1 MATLLRRLRARLRH
15 LLHLHLHRD
24 DDLAREIE
32 SHRAMAQAALESCGL
47 SPAEAKPRSMT
58 QMGNVTLARER
69 ARDVWRP
76 PRLESI
82 WQDIG
87 YAGRTLRRS
96 PGFTAMAA
104 AALVVAIG
112 LNTSLFSVF
121 NAVAL
126 KPWPIPQPDRAIVVF
141 SEYAGGRAT
150 GVSPVEY
157 RLLRDQ
163 ARSARLVATRTTLV
177 QFGGDPEDA
186 NSPARLV
193 SANYFDVLGIGVKLG
208 RGFLPDE
215 DQPGNP
221 RPVVVLGDAAWR
233 QRFAA
238 DADVIGRPVTLSG
251 VRFTVIGVAAPDATD
266 SPLESRRPLAWM
278 PLAVSPL
285 LNPNQR
291 FFRDFLTSPGHCCV
305 QVAGRLLAGASR
317 ATAAAELTTLD
328 HQFRVGQHQ
337 TDPSRVLVADTTLA
351 TQPDA
356 ARVMPIFALLF
367 GGVLLLLLLACANVG
382 NLQLARAIS
391 RRREIGIRVS
401 LGASRLRVV
410 RQLLTEGLV
419 LAVGAGALSIYVA
432 HVLPPFLLAQLPG
445 GEDAVS
451 LRLGPDLRVLV
462 FTTTI
467 SLLACGLFSLAPAL
481 RGTRVTA
488 EAVRGGRPEATTG
501 RVPLRTA
508 LLAIQVAISTVLLVA
523 AGLLVRGV
531 LHAATFD
538 VGFRTKDVVAASLQ
552 LPRGTYS
559 PQATHALLLNLEQAL
574 ASADTGPVGTTG
586 IVPLAHVTSSENG
599 IRLAGEPK
607 SAGRTVDLQ
616 TVSPAYFDVL
626 RIPVVAGRA
635 FTAADGGDALVINET
650 LARTLWPSGVAV
662 GRTLVAGD
670 NSGQVVGVVKDA
682 YLTSLDRVPPTVFQ
696 QDRAETPQLVLR
708 DTPAARER
716 VRAIMASLDSR
727 TSVTFHLLSDNLRE
741 YLRESIVGAS
751 IAASLG
757 LAGLGLAAIGVFGVF
772 SYIVSERSR
781 EIGIRLAIGARARDV
796 VGLVLGRTSGALAVG
811 LAVGVGLSLVAS
823 PILRSAIYG
832 VSPRDPLAML
842 AAAVTLT
849 AAALAASAV
858 PIRRALRV
866 DPAVTL
872 RQD

>member
-1 MATLLRRLRARLRH
+1 VLRLFRRLRARLRY
-15 LLHLHLHRD
+15 LLHPD
-24 DDLAREIE
+24 NDLAREIE
-32 SHRAMAQAALESCGL
+32 SHRAMAQAALESAGL
-47 SPAEAKPRSMT
+47 SPAEAKRRSMK

-69 ARDVWRP
+69 ARAVWLA
-76 PRLESI
+76 PRLESV
-82 WQDIG
+82 WQDIR

-141 SEYAGGRAT
+141 AESAGGGAT

-163 ARSARLVATRTTLV
+163 ARTVRLVAILPMRV
-177 QFGGDPEDA
+177 QFDRDSEDA

-193 SANYFDVLGIGVKLG
+193 SANYFDVLGIGLKLG

-215 DQPGNP
+215 DQPGDP

-233 QRFAA
+233 QRFGA
-238 DADVIGRPVTLSG
+238 DSGIIGRPVTLNG
-251 VRFTVIGVAAPDATD
+251 VRFTVIGVGAPDATD

-285 LNPNQR
+285 LNPNQP
-291 FFRDFLTSPGHCCV
+291 FARDLLTSPGHCCV
-305 QVAGRLLAGASR
+305 QVAGRLVVGASR
-317 ATAAAELTTLD
+317 TTAAAELTTLD
-328 HQFRVGQHQ
+328 HQFRVGQRQ
-337 TDPSRVLVADTTLA
+337 TDPSRVLVTDTTLA
-351 TQPDA
+351 TQPAA
-356 ARVMPIFALLF
+356 ARVAPIFALLF
-367 GGVLLLLLLACANVG
+367 GGVLLLLFLACANVG
-382 NLQLARAIS
+382 NLQLARAMS
-391 RRREIGIRVS
+391 RRREISIRVS

-419 LAVGAGALSIYVA
+419 LAVGAGGLSIYVA
-432 HVLPPFLLAQLPG
+432 YVLPPFLLAQLPG

-451 LRLGPDLRVLV
+451 LRLGPDLRVLL
-462 FTTTI
+462 FTATI

-488 EAVRGGRPEATTG
+488 EAVRGGRPEATTAPV
-501 RVPLRTA
+501 RLRTA

-538 VGFRTKDVVAASLQ
+538 VGFRTNDVVAASLQ
-552 LPRGTYS
+552 LPRGAYT
-559 PQATHALLLNLEQAL
+559 PQAMHALLLNLQQAL
-574 ASADTGPVGTTG
+574 AAAGAGPVGTTT
-586 IVPLAHVTSSENG
+586 IVPLAHVTSSEGG
-599 IRLAGEPK
+599 IRLASEPV

-626 RIPVVAGRA
+626 QLPVVAGRA
-635 FTAADGGDALVINET
+635 FTAADGGDALVVNET
-650 LARTLWPSGVAV
+650 LARTLWPGGVAV
-662 GRTLVAGD
+662 GRTFVAGD
-670 NSGQVVGVVKDA
+670 NTGQVLGVVKDA
-682 YLTSLDRVPPTVFQ
+682 YLTSLDRVPPTIFQ

-708 DTPAARER
+708 DTPGARER
-716 VRAIMASLDSR
+716 VRAIMANLDNR
-727 TSVTFHLLSDNLRE
+727 AIVTFRLLSDNLRE
-741 YLRESIVGAS
+741 YLRASIVGAAM
-751 IAASLG
+751 AASLG

-781 EIGIRLAIGARARDV
+781 EIGIRLAIGARACDV
-796 VGLVLGRTSGALAVG
+796 VRLVLGRTAGALGAG

-823 PILRSAIYG
+823 PVLRSVIYG

-842 AAAVTLT
+842 AAAATLGV
-849 AAALAASAV
+849 AALVASAV

>member
-1 MATLLRRLRARLRH
+1 MPGWFRRLRARLRYG
-15 LLHLHLHRD
+15 HRG

-32 SHRAMAQAALESCGL
+32 AHRAMAQATLEASGV
-47 SPAEAKPRSMT
+47 SPAEAKHRSVR
-58 QMGNVTLARER
+58 QMGNITLARER

-76 PRLESI
+76 PRLESV
-82 WQDIG
+82 WQDIR
-87 YAGRTLRRS
+87 YAARTLRRS
-96 PGFTAMAA
+96 PGFTAMSA

-126 KPWPIPQPDRAIVVF
+126 KPWPIPNPDRAVVVF
-141 SEYAGGRAT
+141 ADYGGRGAT

-163 ARSARLVATRTTLV
+163 ARSVRLVAILPTRV
-177 QFGGDPEDA
+177 QLGDDSEDA

-193 SANYFDVLGIGVKLG
+193 SANYFDVLGIGLRLG
-208 RGFLPDE
+208 RGFRPDE
-215 DQPGNP
+215 DQPGDP
-221 RPVVVLGDAAWR
+221 QPVVVLGDTAWR

-238 DADVIGRPVTLSG
+238 DAGIIGRSVTLNG
-251 VRFTVIGVAAPDATD
+251 VPFTVVGVADPDATD

-285 LNPNQR
+285 LDPNQPLA
-291 FFRDFLTSPGHCCV
+291 RDFLTSPGHCCV
-305 QVAGRLLAGASR
+305 QVAGRLAASASR
-317 ATAAAELTTLD
+317 MTAAAELTALD
-328 HQFRVGQHQ
+328 RQFRVGQHQ
-337 TDPSRVLVADTTLA
+337 TDPSRVLVADTTLV

-356 ARVMPIFALLF
+356 ARVVPIFALLA

-410 RQLLTEGLV
+410 RQLMTEGLV
-419 LAVGAGALSIYVA
+419 LAVGAGALSVYVA
-432 HVLPPFLLAQLPG
+432 YALPPFLLAQLKG
-445 GEDAVS
+445 GEDAAS
-451 LRLGPDLRVLV
+451 LPLAPDLRVLL

-481 RGTRVTA
+481 RGTHVTA
-488 EAVRGGRPEATTG
+488 EAVRGGRSEATTG

-508 LLAIQVAISTVLLVA
+508 LLAVQVAISTVLLVA

-538 VGFRTKDVVAASLQ
+538 VGFRTRDVVAVYLQ
-552 LPRGTYS
+552 LPKGAYT
-559 PQATHALLLNLEQAL
+559 PQATHALLLNLQQAL
-574 ASADTGPVGTTG
+574 TTAEAGPVGTTN
-586 IVPLAHVTSSENG
+586 IVPLAHMSFSENG

-607 SAGRTVDLQ
+607 SVGRTVDLH

-626 RIPVVAGRA
+626 HLPVVAGRV
-635 FTAADGGDALVINET
+635 FTGADGGEALVVNET
-650 LARTLWPSGVAV
+650 LARTLWPGRVAV
-662 GRTLVAGD
+662 GQTFLAGSRTCL
-670 NSGQVVGVVKDA
+670 VVGVVKDA
-682 YLTSLDRVPPTVFQ
+682 YLTSLDRVPPTAFQ
-696 QDRAETPQLVLR
+696 QDRAEAPQLVLR
-708 DTPAARER
+708 DTPGARDR
-716 VRAIMASLDSR
+716 VRAVMAGLDSR
-727 TSVTFHLLSDNLRE
+727 AIVTFHLLSDNVRE
-741 YLRESIVGAS
+741 YLQDSIVGAS

-772 SYIVSERSR
+772 AYIVSERSR
-781 EIGIRLAIGARARDV
+781 EIGIRLAIGARGRDV
-796 VGLVLGRTSGALAVG
+796 VRLVLGRTSGALAAG
-811 LAVGVGLSLVAS
+811 LVVGVGLSLVAS
-823 PILRSAIYG
+823 PVLRSVLYG
-832 VSPRDPLAML
+832 VSPRDPLAMVS
-842 AAAVTLT
+842 AAATLAV
-849 AAALAASAV
+849 AAVAASVV
-858 PIRRALRV
+858 PLRRALRV

>member
-1 MATLLRRLRARLRH
+1 MVRFFRRLRARVRYG
-15 LLHLHLHRD
+15 HRG

-32 SHRAMAQAALESCGL
+32 AHRAMAQAALESSGL
-47 SPAEAKPRSMT
+47 SLAKAKEQSMR
-58 QMGNVTLARER
+58 QMGNIPLARER

-76 PRLESI
+76 PRLESV
-82 WQDIG
+82 WQDVR

-96 PGFTAMAA
+96 PAFTAMAA

-112 LNTSLFSVF
+112 LNTSLFTVF

-126 KPWPIPQPDRAIVVF
+126 KPWPIPHPDRAIVVF
-141 SEYAGGRAT
+141 SESAGGRAT

-163 ARSARLVATRTTLV
+163 ARTVRLVAIFPLRV
-177 QFGGDPEDA
+177 QFGGDSEDA

-193 SANYFDVLGIGVKLG
+193 SANYFDVLGVGLRLG

-215 DQPGNP
+215 DQAGAP

-233 QRFAA
+233 QRFGA
-238 DADVIGRPVTLSG
+238 DTGVIGRQVLLNG
-251 VRFTVIGVAAPDATD
+251 VPFTVVGVAVPDATD

-285 LNPNQR
+285 LNPNQP
-291 FFRDFLTSPGHCCV
+291 FARDLLTSPGHCCV
-305 QVAGRLLAGASR
+305 QVAGRLVAGASR
-317 ATAAAELTTLD
+317 TTAAAELTTLD
-328 HQFRVGQHQ
+328 QQFRVGQHQ
-337 TDPSRVLVADTTLA
+337 TDPSRVLVADTTLS

-356 ARVMPIFALLF
+356 GRVMPIFARLF

-382 NLQLARAIS
+382 NLQLARAMS
-391 RRREIGIRVS
+391 RRREISIRVS

-410 RQLLTEGLV
+410 RQLLTEGAV

-432 HVLPPFLLAQLPG
+432 YVLPPFLLAQLPG

-451 LRLGPDLRVLV
+451 LRLGPDLRVLL
-462 FTTTI
+462 FTATI

-481 RGTRVTA
+481 RGTCVTA
-488 EAVRGGRPEATTG
+488 EAVRGGRPEAVTG
-501 RVPLRTA
+501 PVRLRTA

-531 LHAATFD
+531 LHASTFD
-538 VGFRTKDVVAASLQ
+538 VRYQTKEVVAASLQ
-552 LPRGTYS
+552 LPRGAYS
-559 PQATHALLLNLEQAL
+559 PQATHALLMNLQQAL
-574 ASADTGPVGTTG
+574 ASADVGPVGTTT
-586 IVPLAHVTSSENG
+586 IVPLAHSTTSEGG
-599 IRLAGEPK
+599 IRLASEPV

-626 RIPVVAGRA
+626 DLPVVSGRA
-635 FTAADGGDALVINET
+635 FTAADGGDALVVNET
-650 LARTLWPSGVAV
+650 LARTLWPGGVAV
-662 GRTLVAGD
+662 GRTFVAGD
-670 NSGQVVGVVKDA
+670 NTGQVVGVVKDA
-682 YLTSLDRVPPTVFQ
+682 YLTSLDRVPPTIFQ
-696 QDRAETPQLVLR
+696 QDRAESPQLVLR
-708 DTPAARER
+708 DRPGARQR
-716 VRAIMASLDSR
+716 VRAIMAGLDR
-727 TSVTFHLLSDNLRE
+727 RAIVTFHLLSDNLRE
-741 YLRESIVGAS
+741 YLRASIVGAAM
-751 IAASLG
+751 AASLG

-796 VGLVLGRTSGALAVG
+796 VRLVLGRTSGALGAG
-811 LAVGVGLSLVAS
+811 LVAGVGLSLVAS
-823 PILRSAIYG
+823 PILRSVLYG
-832 VSPRDPLAML
+832 VSPRDPLAL
-842 AAAVTLT
+842 VAGAAMLT
-849 AAALAASAV
+849 AAALVATVV
-858 PIRRALRV
+858 PVRRALRV

>member
-1 MATLLRRLRARLRH
+1 MAKVFRRLLARLRYG
-15 LLHLHLHRD
+15 HRG

-32 SHRAMAQAALESCGL
+32 SHRAMAQAALESSGL
-47 SPAEAKPRSMT
+47 SSAEAKQRSMR

-69 ARDVWRP
+69 ARDVWVA
-76 PRLESI
+76 PRLESV
-82 WQDIG
+82 WQDIR

-96 PGFTAMAA
+96 PGFTTMAA

-121 NAVAL
+121 NALVL
-126 KPWPIPQPDRAIVVF
+126 KPWPIPQADRGIVVF
-141 SEYAGGRAT
+141 AESAGARAT

-163 ARSARLVATRTTLV
+163 ARSARLVAILPTRV
-177 QFGGDPEDA
+177 QLGDDQDA

-193 SANYFDVLGIGVKLG
+193 SANYFDVLGIGLTLG
-208 RGFLPDE
+208 RGFLADE
-215 DQPGNP
+215 DQPGDP

-238 DADVIGRPVTLSG
+238 DAGIIGRQVTLNG
-251 VRFTVIGVAAPDATD
+251 VAFTVVGVAAPDATD

-285 LNPNQR
+285 LNPNQP
-291 FFRDFLTSPGHCCV
+291 FARDLLTSPGRCCV
-305 QVAGRLLAGASR
+305 QVAGRLTAGASR
-317 ATAAAELTTLD
+317 TSAAAELTTLD
-328 HQFRVGQHQ
+328 HQFRVGQHE

-382 NLQLARAIS
+382 NLQLARAMS

-419 LAVGAGALSIYVA
+419 LAVAAGLISIYVA
-432 HVLPPFLLAQLPG
+432 YALPPFLLAQLTG
-445 GEDAVS
+445 GADAVS
-451 LRLGPDLRVLV
+451 LPLAPDLRVLL
-462 FTTTI
+462 FTATI

-481 RGTRVTA
+481 RGTRVTVD
-488 EAVRGGRPEATTG
+488 AVRGGRPEVTTA

-538 VGFRTKDVVAASLQ
+538 VGFRTRDVVAASLQ
-552 LPRGTYS
+552 LPRGAYT
-559 PQATHALLLNLEQAL
+559 PQATHALLLNLQQAF
-574 ASADTGPVGTTG
+574 ASADAGPVGTTG
-586 IVPLAHVTSSENG
+586 IVPLAHVTASQGG
-599 IRLAGEPK
+599 IRLASEPV

-626 RIPVVAGRA
+626 HLPVVAGRA
-635 FTAADGGDALVINET
+635 FTAADGGDALVVNET
-650 LARTLWPSGVAV
+650 LARTLWPDRVAV
-662 GRTLVAGD
+662 GRTFVAGS
-670 NSGQVVGVVKDA
+670 NTCLVVGVVKDA
-682 YLTSLDRVPPTVFQ
+682 YLTSLDRVPPAMFQ
-696 QDRAETPQLVLR
+696 QDRAESPQLVLR
-708 DTPAARER
+708 DVPGARER
-716 VRAIMASLDSR
+716 VRAIMAGLDR
-727 TSVTFHLLSDNLRE
+727 RAIVTFHRLSDNLRE
-741 YLRESIVGAS
+741 YLQDSIVGAAM
-751 IAASLG
+751 AAGLG

-772 SYIVSERSR
+772 SYIVTERSR
-781 EIGIRLAIGARARDV
+781 EIGIRLAIGARGRDV
-796 VGLVLGRTSGALAVG
+796 VGLVLGRTAGALGAG

-823 PILRSAIYG
+823 PILRSVLYG
-832 VSPRDPLAML
+832 VSPRDPLAL
-842 AAAVTLT
+842 VAAAATLT
-849 AAALAASAV
+849 TAALAATVV
-858 PIRRALRV
+858 PVRRALCV